1 MNKHLILID
10 EQKMILYGLKSFIES
25 SSAWKVSFMASSL
38 EDLTSK
44 MDENDSVLSD
54 SECNEDC
61 FVAIVDIKCGND
73 SGYDI
78 VNLLREKIP
87 GIKCIMYTMYST
99 YGNIVYALE
108 TGIEGFLS
116 KKSDEN
122 GLILALEAIVQ
133 GKSYIQQDLMK
144 DTLLVSNKV
153 ALLTSREKQVFDL
166 LCDGLDKKEICSRL
180 KITIRT
186 CENYFS
192 VLYSKLGVNDI
203 REMEEKFGVVKSQTK
218 TKFEKTSPSAESE
231 SFPKKLKLTIDE
243 SYDGDGVKILYS
255 NIPEEA
261 TILTVMLHD
270 GAKTNQT
277 TYMEKSTWGK
287 NKEYYDLGY
296 YVYPYLNAGKK
307 YTFEFI
313 YKTRNDKIVDKAFID
328 VLPSKGKEIDIKMM
342 DKSNLIVD
350 PETLVCSIKENP
362 LPELPPEARIG
373 VMLWD
378 RDWNYI
384 GNLYRNITDADCF
397 GPYDLYNEIDFYPKK
412 HELLHIKKVIIHLY
426 VQYKLYEWYFFISQV
441 YPFKP
446 EKLY

>member
-38 EDLTSK
+38 EDLNSRIN
-44 MDENDSVLSD
+44 ENRSTILDN
-54 SECNEDC
+54 ENKEDC

-87 GIKCIMYTMYST
+87 GLKCIMYTMHST
-99 YGNIVYALE
+99 YGNVVYALE

-122 GLILALEAIVQ
+122 ELILALEAVSH

-144 DTLLVSNKV
+144 DILLVSNRI
-153 ALLTSREKQVFDL
+153 ALLTSREKQVFDMV
-166 LCDGLDKKEICSRL
+166 CNGFDKKEICSKL

-192 VLYSKLGVNDI
+192 LLYSKLGVNDI
-203 REMEEKFGVVKSQTK
+203 REMEEKFGVVKSQIK
-218 TKFEKTSPSAESE
+218 SGFEKNETLADSVN
-231 SFPKKLKLTIDE
+231 FPKNLKLSLDE

-255 NIPEEA
+255 NIPSDA
-261 TILTVMLHD
+261 TILTIMLHD
-270 GAKTNQT
+270 GEKTKQT
-277 TYMEKSTWGK
+277 TFMEKSTWGK

-296 YVYPYLNAGKK
+296 YVYPYLNGGKK

-313 YKTRNDKIVDKAFID
+313 YKNKNDDIIDKAFLD
-328 VLPSKGKEIDIKMM
+328 VLPSKGKELNIEMM
-342 DKSNLIVD
+342 DENNLIID
-350 PETLVCSIKENP
+350 PDTLICSLKENP
-362 LPELPPEARIG
+362 LPDLPPETRIC
-373 VMLWD
+373 VTLWD
-378 RDWNYI
+378 RDWTYV
-384 GNLYRNITDADCF
+384 GHLYRDITAPDF
-397 GPYDLYNEIDFYPKK
+397 LGPYDLYNDIDFYLRKNK
-412 HELLHIKKVIIHLY
+412 LQFVKKVIVHFY
-426 VQYKLYEWYFFISQV
+426 VQYKLYEWDFFISKI
-441 YPFKP
+441 YPFNP